1 MDIVQVKDEFSWK
14 SLGAKSD
21 RYLKCALSK
30 EEWVLQKMKFG
41 ILKTY
46 YNSISN
52 FFLAVEFKKISF
64 LIRESKTSTG
74 IIHKP
79 KLQKQKTHNY
89 LDAEYFQQW
98 GAWLTWLFN
107 CTISLPLKSV
117 KSGNESVYRCLWL
130 EKYHFLVRRTS
141 GYHSNFH
148 MAKLSTNYFCGD
160 KNLVSGCVFS
170 ACSQE
175 V

>member
-52 FFLAVEFKKISF
+52 FFLAVEFKKIPFS
-64 LIRESKTSTG
+64 
-74 IIHKP
+74 
-79 KLQKQKTHNY
+79 
-89 LDAEYFQQW
+89 
-98 GAWLTWLFN
+98 
-107 CTISLPLKSV
+107 
-117 KSGNESVYRCLWL
+117 SGRARPV
-130 EKYHFLVRRTS
+130 
-141 GYHSNFH
+141 
-148 MAKLSTNYFCGD
+148 
-160 KNLVSGCVFS
+160 LVSFTNQNYKNKKPTIIWMLSISSSG
-170 ACSQE
+170 E
-175 V
+175 RD

>member
-98 GAWLTWLFN
+98 GA
-107 CTISLPLKSV
+107 
-117 KSGNESVYRCLWL
+117 
-130 EKYHFLVRRTS
+130 
-141 GYHSNFH
+141 
-148 MAKLSTNYFCGD
+148 
-160 KNLVSGCVFS
+160 
-170 ACSQE
+170 
-175 V
+175 